1 MEKFRTNLKASDL
14 GLQDEE
20 EGPLD
25 VLDLPQLYTRPP
37 APVLL
42 STLADLSS
50 QPSSWESTP
59 RSRSGI
65 STPLKRKRKI
75 RNEGVPQ
82 YLTKIISS
90 PLAWIEDDG
99 EKELVWEAASQR
111 LSERSGRTA
120 MGAITRSFAIPL
132 LPETEVHQAVG
143 VVNAEQELAPDA
155 DDIVELTLY
164 EPALTADNL
173 GLKTWASSYLLA
185 KQLSALQQYIPNLP
199 QDAAI
204 LELGAGT
211 GLVGMAA
218 GFVFQRNVI
227 LTDLPEIVPNLEKN
241 VRSNASV
248 VSSHGGTL
256 STAKL
261 DWTKPDDFEADVY
274 AGSPNS
280 FPLILAADPIY
291 SPEHPKLLVNAI
303 EYHLRTDVAARVVIE
318 TPLRDAYAPERKDL
332 RDRLSSIG
340 LQIIEEGEEIGYD
353 DWSSGQGE
361 ELAEVRCWWSVWGRL

>member
-1 MEKFRTNLKASDL
+1 
-14 GLQDEE
+14 
-20 EGPLD
+20 
-25 VLDLPQLYTRPP
+25 
-37 APVLL
+37 
-42 STLADLSS
+42 
-50 QPSSWESTP
+50 
-59 RSRSGI
+59 
-65 STPLKRKRKI
+65 
-75 RNEGVPQ
+75 
-82 YLTKIISS
+82 
-90 PLAWIEDDG
+90 
-99 EKELVWEAASQR
+99 
-111 LSERSGRTA
+111 

-185 KQLSALQQYIPNLP
+185 KQLSTLQQYIPNLP

-274 AGSPNS
+274 AESPNS

-291 SPEHPKLLVNAI
+291 SPEHPKLLVKAI